1 MLGTIL
7 WKHITLRTNTWCS
20 ILLTICEFIIP
31 VSVFVLTIF
40 GKSRL
45 GDFDKV
51 YINASTSVY
60 AISNEEILT
69 RINVGSTMLLYA
81 PDTQFTDK
89 LVREA
94 QLKLKIE
101 NIKRYASKDELM
113 QHYNTLGYDDS
124 TVVLLFNNYRHTI
137 PEHLDYEIKVYEE
150 GVLWN
155 TDKMFSNP
163 FVYSQGI
170 GKLKKITL

>member
-1 MLGTIL
+1 MLGIIL
-7 WKHITLRTNTWCS
+7 WKHIIIRTNTWCN

-45 GDFDKV
+45 GDFDKF
-51 YINASTSVY
+51 YINASTYVN

-69 RINVGSTMLLYA
+69 RINVGSIMLLYA

-94 QLKLKIE
+94 QLKLSIYNE

-113 QHYNTLGYDDS
+113 QHYNTLGYDGP

-137 PEHLDYEIKVYEE
+137 PEHLDYEIK
-150 GVLWN
+150 
-155 TDKMFSNP
+155 
-163 FVYSQGI
+163 
-170 GKLKKITL
+170 